1 MRTFRNRRPLE
12 GHGAGVRKLL
22 DRAAVVGPRGRRRD
36 VIAASGLNAL
46 AALWLVISPWT
57 LGYEPGDPV
66 WNAVVCGLVIG
77 VLATI
82 RVAAPPTGTVLS
94 WINAFLGAWLFT
106 SAFVLD
112 ASARADWNAAVAGLA
127 VFYLAIWSGSAT
139 DRRVRGR
146 E

>member
-1 MRTFRNRRPLE
+1 M
-12 GHGAGVRKLL
+12 
-22 DRAAVVGPRGRRRD
+22 
-36 VIAASGLNAL
+36 
-46 AALWLVISPWT
+46 
-57 LGYEPGDPV
+57 LGYKPGDPV

-82 RVAAPPTGTVLS
+82 RVAAPRTGTVLS

-112 ASARADWNAAVAGLA
+112 ASAPADWNAAVAGLA

-139 DRRVRGR
+139 DRRV
-146 E
+146 